1 MTVIEL
7 AFWVVACHM
16 IGDYVLQ
23 SDFIAT
29 TKGSNWYHLIVHSV
43 LYCVPFAFLFKYME
57 YGMVYIIALL
67 ITHIIIDA
75 SKARYK
81 AIDYLGDQVL
91 HYLILFIIIMYQ

>member
-1 MTVIEL
+1 MSVIEVI
-7 AFWVVACHM
+7 FWMVACHM

-23 SDFIAT
+23 NDFIAT

-43 LYCVPFAFLFKYME
+43 LYCVPFAFLFKYMG
-57 YGMVYIIALL
+57 YGIVYICALL

-81 AIDYLGDQVL
+81 SIDYLGDQIL
-91 HYLILFIIIMYQ
+91 HYLMIFIIIMYQ